1 MEFFSSR
8 PFFHGVFTM
17 SFSLDFLEEAFAP
30 ITKTNQVEHSF
41 LLTGIP
47 IVVKNLSSEE
57 ETELN
62 KISATMLSDSEGE
75 NKTENLAEFLLEIR
89 TTTLAYAIVEVNG
102 NSFREIKTFDTGQ
115 KTDSGKSI
123 VISKVE
129 ALKKYLKKNWSQKL
143 IQDCYEEFEKFKNV
157 LEGSTDEIETEVSDL
172 DLEIQK
178 LKESLEA
185 LEKKKSEQLEAI
197 KDQTLPEQLK
207 TERKP
212 FIPTE
217 AEPPQENKQFE
228 PLLEEHASVFG
239 GSRNLEQEV
248 QREQDLLL
256 QKRATPL
263 PSKEDLKS
271 SFQEAEL
278 LEKKINGKDVY
289 RLTPQEIPKREET
302 QQAPVFANPDPR
314 QDSRNPRFV
323 PARKG

>member
-1 MEFFSSR
+1 MN
-8 PFFHGVFTM
+8 
-17 SFSLDFLEEAFAP
+17 FSLDFLEEAFAP

-41 LLTGIP
+41 LLNEIP

-102 NSFREIKTFDTGQ
+102 KSFREIKTFDTGQ
-115 KTDSGKSI
+115 KTESGKPI

-143 IQDCYEEFEKFKNV
+143 IQDCYEVFEKFKNE

-178 LKESLEA
+178 QKETLEA
-185 LEKKKSEQLEAI
+185 LEKKKSEQMESI
-197 KDQTLPEQLK
+197 KEQTLPEQLK

-217 AEPPQENKQFE
+217 AEPPQENKQFD
-228 PLLEEHASVFG
+228 PIHEEHASVFG
-239 GSRNLEQEV
+239 GARSLEHEVMREQEA
-248 QREQDLLL
+248 LL
-256 QKRATPL
+256 QKRAMPL
-263 PSKEDLKS
+263 PSKDELKNN
-271 SFQEAEL
+271 FQEAEL
-278 LEKKINGKDVY
+278 LEKKIDGKDVY
-289 RLTPQEIPKREET
+289 RMTPQEIPKREET
-302 QQAPVFANPDPR
+302 QQSSPIVANFDPR